1 MGPPGRGGAWGRAPQ
16 CDRSVL
22 GGGLGGRTP
31 PPFPSRAILQ
41 LGTLSPGGAV
51 PALVQVFTDPSAPS
65 PHPPRRRLCSGEQVA
80 HLQGLPCHD
89 RDPGTAA
96 QVSRSSSGRRRWLV
110 TQSCLTLCDPMD
122 CSPQAP
128 LSMGFPRQE
137 YRSGNDCRST
147 HIRRERNSLLTED
160 SRLMM
165 QDDFFLPFPG
175 PLTHKDTKRR
185 NRETGIVGDDSLS
198 APRSGGWVRPAGMA
212 PSGLRLRTERCAVP
226 PVHFWS
232 AALSS
237 WAA

>member
-80 HLQGLPCHD
+80 HLQGLPATIGT
-89 RDPGTAA
+89 PGTAA

-128 LSMGFPRQE
+128 LSMGFSRQG
-137 YRSGNDCRST
+137 YWSG
-147 HIRRERNSLLTED
+147 
-160 SRLMM
+160 
-165 QDDFFLPFPG
+165 LPFPPPGDPPDPGIEYESPGLQMVSCTAGGILYQLSHQGSPGSWVYLAQIEGNHPHDAAPDISAKCVSLG
-175 PLTHKDTKRR
+175 PPGVL
-185 NRETGIVGDDSLS
+185 
-198 APRSGGWVRPAGMA
+198 
-212 PSGLRLRTERCAVP
+212 
-226 PVHFWS
+226 
-232 AALSS
+232 
-237 WAA
+237 